1 MNRKEREKLERK
13 RKVRRLIEGL
23 YTLLLN
29 ICFFSLVIVIML
41 GFMSLRI

>member
-13 RKVRRLIEGL
+13 RKMKRVAEGL

-29 ICFFSLVIVIML
+29 VCFFSFVIAVVL
-41 GFMSLRI
+41 GFMYL